1 MLLEMFNELTF
12 PVAVIPFEPCEPVI
26 PGELAIPLLPVTTP
40 PVPTTKDPDVTVH
53 VEVAV
58 VILASQT
65 TAAVARRGTVLKL
78 KVTS

>member
-1 MLLEMFNELTF
+1 MLLEILIRLTLPVADIPFGPAEPELAALPATF
-12 PVAVIPFEPCEPVI
+12 P
-26 PGELAIPLLPVTTP
+26 PL
-40 PVPTTKDPDVTVH
+40 PTSTDPDVTVQ
-53 VEVAV
+53 VEVTV

>member
-1 MLLEMFNELTF
+1 MLLEIFIRLTL
-12 PVAVIPFEPCEPVI
+12 PVADIPFGPTEP
-26 PGELAIPLLPVTTP
+26 ELAALPATCPPLPIST
-40 PVPTTKDPDVTVH
+40 DPDVTVQ
-53 VEVAV
+53 VEVTV